1 MYLARISRQRRR
13 EKEVELAR
21 KKREDELEMESL
33 MLGGAC
39 GSGGTQ

>member
-33 MLGGAC
+33 MLSGAF